1 MEEISSKTEV
11 AGNATVNLPDIKEF
25 LKAGVQFGH
34 ETVRWNP
41 KMKPYIY
48 GVRNKIHIIDLQK
61 TLPLLN
67 EAVKFLTEVSKT
79 GPVLF
84 VATKRQAREL
94 VEKYAIDSGS
104 YFVTYRWLGGLL
116 TNFKMIK
123 KSLLRYNQIEEEFE
137 KGVVNRT
144 KFEINQLKKEWER
157 MNRIYKGVKSMD
169 RFPVA
174 VIVVDCHYEKGAVME
189 ARAANIPV
197 VSLVDTNSDPDL
209 VDYVI
214 PANDDALK
222 SLELLL
228 SILAGAVKQGNQGRG
243 IKHTFKDY
251 INYEVQ
257 IIKEK
262 KIEAI
267 EEKIINL
274 EETKIKDEP
283 TRILKSRKRSSVT
296 KGILELVK
304 DEADNIKEAKKI
316 EKKGPVKKKE
326 VVTKKIKAKKTTKI
340 KKK

>member
-1 MEEISSKTEV
+1 MEEKSSITET
-11 AGNATVNLPDIKEF
+11 AGNAVINLPDIKEF

-48 GVRNKIHIIDLQK
+48 GVRNKIHIIDLEK
-61 TLPLLN
+61 TIPLLKN
-67 EAVKFLTEVSKT
+67 AVEFLSSVSKT

-94 VEKYAIDSGS
+94 VEKYAIDSES
-104 YFVTYRWLGGLL
+104 YFITYRWLGGLL
-116 TNFKMIK
+116 TNFKMVK

-157 MNRIYKGVKSMD
+157 MNRIYKGVKTMD

-174 VIVVDCHYEKGAVME
+174 VVVVDCHYEKGAVLE
-189 ARAANIPV
+189 AKAANIPV

-222 SLELLL
+222 SLDLLL
-228 SILAGAVKQGNQGRG
+228 GILSGAIKKGNGGRG
-243 IKHTFKDY
+243 VKHVFKDY

-262 KIEAI
+262 QVSEVV
-267 EEKIINL
+267 EKVFSA
-274 EETKIKDEP
+274 EP
-283 TRILKSRKRSSVT
+283 EKSSVSEILRKPRKKSGVV
-296 KGILELVK
+296 KGILEKVK
-304 DEADNIKEAKKI
+304 EEAE
-316 EKKGPVKKKE
+316 EKKTKAVKKK
-326 VVTKKIKAKKTTKI
+326 TIRSKKIVKKAKII
-340 KKK
+340 KK